1 MVFSHDGQVNVG
13 SVTQMCEAGAPRG
26 FEVTA
31 RVGHKT
37 TYRHCLDEV
46 SHSIGEDWDR
56 AEREAIAFVCAVTG
70 QCLANVLSHK
80 MECKL

>member
-1 MVFSHDGQVNVG
+1 MVFSHDRQVNVG
-13 SVTQMCEAGAPRG
+13 SVIHMCEADAPRG

-31 RVGHKT
+31 TVGHKT

-56 AEREAIAFVCAVTG
+56 AG
-70 QCLANVLSHK
+70 QRSVG
-80 MECKL
+80 